1 MSKNKF
7 EVFRQALTVFLI
19 IACLTIMAFAASS
32 PWPERFSMFAQIS
45 SANGGNYPGYVKAA
59 QRFLMCFNS
68 DTYSS
73 IMNNGG
79 TDGIFGSATYNAVIN
94 FQQKKGL
101 AVDGVIGANSWKM
114 MGSLLLER
122 RAGIQDEIRD
132 FVTGSNFILENERVI
147 RAFILDSAHGIDF
160 HSFKDNGYLIEAP
173 FHNFG

>member
-7 EVFRQALTVFLI
+7 KVFRQVLTVFLI

-68 DTYSS
+68 NTYSLV
-73 IMNNGG
+73 MNNGG
-79 TDGIFGSATYNAVIN
+79 TDGMFGNATYNAVIDY
-94 FQQKKGL
+94 QQKRGL

-114 MGSLLLER
+114 MGTLLLER

-132 FVTGSNFILENERVI
+132 FVSPSSFYLQGENVI
-147 RAFILDSAHGIDF
+147 RAFIYDSAHGIDF
-160 HSFKDNGYLIEAP
+160 HSYRDNGFLIESA
-173 FHNFG
+173 FHHFG